1 MPILLWHNVLMATMT
16 QSAPLLEL
24 DLETVEEGVELAALN
39 EFIAKSGLSNAD
51 IYEVVLPA
59 RTLKHR
65 KARNESLSI
74 DESDRLARLVRVFD
88 HAVKVW
94 TTPERA
100 RLWLSSPKKRYE
112 GRTPIQMLRTE
123 IGGRMVDNFLGQI
136 DHGMFA

>member
-1 MPILLWHNVLMATMT
+1 MAALLQIVD
-16 QSAPLLEL
+16 L
-24 DLETVEEGVELAALN
+24 DLETVEEGISLADLNIFLAA
-39 EFIAKSGLSNAD
+39 SGLRPTD

-65 KARNESLSI
+65 KARNESLSM
-74 DESDRLARLVRVFD
+74 DESDKLARLARVFE
-88 HAVKVW
+88 HAVQVW
-94 TTPERA
+94 NTPERA
-100 RLWLSSPKKRYE
+100 REWLSAPKKRFE

>member
-1 MPILLWHNVLMATMT
+1 MA
-16 QSAPLLEL
+16 ALPHLVDL
-24 DLETVEEGVELAALN
+24 DLESVEEGIELTALN
-39 EFIAKSGLSNAD
+39 EFIAKSGLSNTD

-65 KARNESLSI
+65 KARNEPLSI
-74 DESDRLARLVRVFD
+74 DESDRLARLARVFD
-88 HAVKVW
+88 HAVQVW
-94 TTPERA
+94 STPERA
-100 RLWLSSPKKRYE
+100 RQWLSAPKKRYE

>member
-1 MPILLWHNVLMATMT
+1 MA
-16 QSAPLLEL
+16 ARAFPLLIEDL
-24 DLETVEEGVELAALN
+24 DLDLQTVESGVPLSVLSKFLGE
-39 EFIAKSGLSNAD
+39 SGLRAND

-65 KARNESLSI
+65 KARNEPLSI
-74 DESDRLARLVRVFD
+74 DESDKLARFARVFD
-88 HAVKVW
+88 HAVQVW
-94 TTPERA
+94 STTERA
-100 RLWLSSPKKRYE
+100 REWLSTPKKRFE